1 MINTPVTGGVERD
14 PNGFIKRASIGGKI
28 YGIVGI
34 FVVLGALIVGIS
46 VWIFSRQNNG
56 GRSEY
61 VN

>member
-14 PNGFIKRASIGGKI
+14 PNGFIKRASIG
-28 YGIVGI
+28 GIVGI